1 MLEEVVRPSNAIH
14 LAPFCEELSWH
25 FMQPAVP
32 VRSTIKSTVGAG

>member
-25 FMQPAVP
+25 FMQPAV
-32 VRSTIKSTVGAG
+32 RSTIKSTVGAG